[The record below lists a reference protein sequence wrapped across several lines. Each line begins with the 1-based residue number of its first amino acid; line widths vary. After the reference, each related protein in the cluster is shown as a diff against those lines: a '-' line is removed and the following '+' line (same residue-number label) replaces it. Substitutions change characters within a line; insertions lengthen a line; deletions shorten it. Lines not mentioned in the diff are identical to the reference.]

1 MHNFNIRTMR
11 DRCSFMNTTSWG
23 ELRIQIFQL
32 RYVILIFPILFSFKN
47 NVEIETDNTILSSTF
62 RHPIFSVFPAK
73 TLYVFVISIMHAT
86 CHKRLLEF
94 ISIIKCDVLCKAM
107 ELFITHFFLP
117 PDTSVLLGPNI
128 YFAIFLSITLYQS
141 LLLKSIL
148 MQKKSV
154 PNYSLTFLQII
165 YVAIGQSGTNF
176 LCVSRKLN

>member
-1 MHNFNIRTMR
+1 
-11 DRCSFMNTTSWG
+11 
-23 ELRIQIFQL
+23 
-32 RYVILIFPILFSFKN
+32 
-47 NVEIETDNTILSSTF
+47 
-62 RHPIFSVFPAK
+62 
-73 TLYVFVISIMHAT
+73 
-86 CHKRLLEF
+86 
-94 ISIIKCDVLCKAM
+94 M
-107 ELFITHFFLP
+107 ELFITHFFRP